1 MFATLLAR
9 RAWNI
14 RKSTPRINNERK
26 CLRRCSDPNPRSV
39 IPVRDEIVVEG
50 HASGGG
56 GVGLRS
62 LEVATGVRESSGR
75 IGSGKSEG

>member
-1 MFATLLAR
+1 MQS
-9 RAWNI
+9 
-14 RKSTPRINNERK
+14 RKKRGEEHR
-26 CLRRCSDPNPRSV
+26 V
-39 IPVRDEIVVEG
+39 PVRDEIVVEG

-62 LEVATGVRESSGR
+62 LEVATGAGESSGR